1 MVGAGCCSGGM
12 AVCGVEFHGG
22 GGVGPSWIKLMY
34 VVSMVPVHSSAAIVL
49 PGWLCCAG
57 KPCARLLGFV
67 PVVVFVGTPL
77 APTAGCRVVAA
88 PRLCEASRAE
98 C

>member
-1 MVGAGCCSGGM
+1 
-12 AVCGVEFHGG
+12 
-22 GGVGPSWIKLMY
+22 MY
-34 VVSMVPVHSSAAIVL
+34 VVSMVPADRSAAIVS
-49 PGWLCCAG
+49 PGWLCLCWEAV
-57 KPCARLLGFV
+57 ARLLGFV

-88 PRLCEASRAE
+88 PRSCETSRAE